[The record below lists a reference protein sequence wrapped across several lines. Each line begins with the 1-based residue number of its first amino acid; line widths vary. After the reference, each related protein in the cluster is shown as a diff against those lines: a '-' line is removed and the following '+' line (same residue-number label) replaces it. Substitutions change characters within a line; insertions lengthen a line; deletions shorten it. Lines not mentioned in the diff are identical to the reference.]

1 MLLMKWRPL
10 IGRIVGL
17 CYFAYGTFILY
28 LSSTIIGR
36 FLIEGPGGLMPA
48 FHVSSTGGYSFET
61 GSLIFFIMSLLLIPA
76 GLLLVWKLKRWAAI
90 TGIIGTLLLPLTS
103 LALQVLVSASGGPP
117 LTVIIPMTEL
127 VFGVGFFFVL
137 PTLGIIFAWRDL
149 D

>member
-1 MLLMKWRPL
+1 
-10 IGRIVGL
+10 
-17 CYFAYGTFILY
+17 
-28 LSSTIIGR
+28 
-36 FLIEGPGGLMPA
+36 MPA